1 MNSNTKKG
9 LELIFNAK
17 DINGYHIGL
26 ETDLHI
32 DYISNKA
39 EEDDIV
45 IMGNNCT
52 IFFEDFEDCV
62 INEGSIKIKDQYII
76 HIK

>member
-1 MNSNTKKG
+1 M
-9 LELIFNAK
+9 IFNAK
-17 DINGYHIGL
+17 DIKGHHIRL
-26 ETDLHI
+26 DTDLHI

-45 IMGNNCT
+45 IIGNNCT

-62 INEGSIKIKDQYII
+62 INEGSIRIKDQYII